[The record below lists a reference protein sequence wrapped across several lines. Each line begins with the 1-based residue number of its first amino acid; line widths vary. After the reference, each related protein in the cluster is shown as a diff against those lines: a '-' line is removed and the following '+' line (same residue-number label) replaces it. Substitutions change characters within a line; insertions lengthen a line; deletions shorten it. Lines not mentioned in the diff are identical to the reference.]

1 MERPGRSTA
10 KETMDR
16 LIHFIESNYPLA
28 SDVAKRRARFLY
40 LQLLN
45 QTDLASSDVPA
56 LAGRYETAIDD
67 LRLSH
72 EAKTNELM
80 EMAWTIER
88 ERRVA

>member
-1 MERPGRSTA
+1 
-10 KETMDR
+10 MDR
-16 LIHFIESNYPLA
+16 LIRFIESNYPLA
-28 SDVAKRRARFLY
+28 SDVAQRRARFLY
-40 LQLLN
+40 LQLVN
-45 QTDLASSDVPA
+45 QKDLASSDVVG
-56 LAGRYETAIDD
+56 LAARYETAIEE